1 MKTQYLINLL
11 IKLKYPCSF
20 NDIKIIFQ
28 KIIEITGNRPHF
40 HFSYKIPPVLQ
51 LEPANICNINC
62 ICCSAPQTSR
72 KKGHMP
78 LNLFQKIIDEAS
90 DIGVRKIKLFLHGE
104 PFLHPRLI
112 EMVRYIKSR
121 RNLGISI
128 ATNGFLL
135 DKEKSKLLLRSGL
148 GYEDEVVFSILG
160 YSKEVHERVMSGINH
175 EDVLTNIFDF
185 LKLRKQYGSN
195 VNILVTF
202 KRMPENK
209 HEEKQ
214 FVKYWRKKVDKVWTS
229 TISKSFREYKNNEI
243 DTPQRNNTCTGLWK
257 EMVVFWNGD
266 VTICTSDID
275 GNYIVGNLKERS
287 IKEIWDGKQLSS
299 VRNLH
304 RKKQFQKI
312 PLCSKCDF

>member
-11 IKLKYPCSF
+11 TKLKYPCSF
-20 NDIKIIFQ
+20 NGIKIIVQ

-40 HFSYKIPPVLQ
+40 HFSYKTPPVLQ

-72 KKGHMP
+72 KKGYMP

-90 DIGVRKIKLFLHGE
+90 EIGVNKIKLFLHGE
-104 PFLHPRLI
+104 PLLHPRLI
-112 EMVRYIKSR
+112 EMVRYIKSK

-128 ATNGFLL
+128 ATNGSLL

-148 GYEDEVVFSILG
+148 DYEDEVVFSILG
-160 YSKEVHERVMSGINH
+160 YSKESHEKIMNGINH

-243 DTPQRNNTCTGLWK
+243 DTPQRNKTCTGLWN

-266 VTICTSDID
+266 ITICTSDID

-287 IKEIWDGKQLSS
+287 IKEIWNGKQLSS